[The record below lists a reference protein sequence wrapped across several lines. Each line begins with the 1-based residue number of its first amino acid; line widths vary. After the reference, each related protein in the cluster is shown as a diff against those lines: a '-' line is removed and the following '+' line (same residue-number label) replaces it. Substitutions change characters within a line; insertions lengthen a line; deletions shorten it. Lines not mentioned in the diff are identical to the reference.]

1 MEYYIGLDISQK
13 QTSIC
18 IVDEKGKVIAESKTL
33 TNPCDI
39 YDWIGKQK
47 GVEQKK
53 IRHVGLEAGAMS
65 NWLCTE
71 LRKLGLPII
80 CLETFQAHRFLKTCR
95 NKTDKNDARGLA
107 QLVRMGGEFIQPV
120 SIRTQTSQALRTLLT
135 LRQALVNQKVNLENN
150 ISGCL
155 KPFGLLVPR
164 GNVKAATFEA
174 RVREALCKGEDKGV
188 HLEDAMMASLSA
200 YNQICQQI
208 GRLTKQIEA
217 AVKQESVCRRLMT
230 APGVGPIVALSFMTA
245 VDDPKRFSADD
256 DIGAYFGL
264 TPKQYQSGET
274 DLRMSISK
282 MGNSM
287 TRSHLVQAATV
298 ILCGCKKWSS
308 LRAWGMKIAKRRGFQ
323 KARIAVARKLAI
335 ILHRMW
341 INETDFLW
349 GKTSD
354 KEQAAVATAP

>member
-1 MEYYIGLDISQK
+1 
-13 QTSIC
+13 
-18 IVDEKGKVIAESKTL
+18 
-33 TNPCDI
+33 
-39 YDWIGKQK
+39 
-47 GVEQKK
+47 
-53 IRHVGLEAGAMS
+53 
-65 NWLCTE
+65 
-71 LRKLGLPII
+71 
-80 CLETFQAHRFLKTCR
+80 
-95 NKTDKNDARGLA
+95 
-107 QLVRMGGEFIQPV
+107 MGGDFIQPV
-120 SIRTQTSQALRTLLT
+120 RLRGQTNQEMRTLLT
-135 LRQALVNQKVNLENN
+135 LRQALVSQKVNLENN

-174 RVREALCKGEDKGV
+174 RVHEAVRKGEDKGV
-188 HLEDAMMASLSA
+188 HLGDALTASLNA
-200 YNQICQQI
+200 YVTICQQI
-208 GRLTKQIEA
+208 GRLTKQIET
-217 AVKQESVCRRLMT
+217 AVRKEAVCRRLMT

-245 VDDPKRFSADD
+245 VDNPKRFSTDD

-274 DLRMSISK
+274 DLRMGISK

-349 GKTSD
+349 GKSSD
-354 KEQAAVATAP
+354 KEQATVATAS